1 MLKTPII
8 ESYPRTKLSQSKQ
21 LNRSKVTS
29 HFLEEFKRKSED
41 DFGNS
46 IGDENTRSN
55 EMKSRFQREQRTRI
69 VFQTQKRTAKVQNFQ
84 ENSLVF
90 QLRTV
95 GKYGASWKVEW
106 GFYGIFN
113 GSAEGG
119 RKKERKE
126 QIIFI
131 LNQGRIENPAKN
143 RRLFSQRSFI
153 VDTWQGSEYASNS
166 ENNEATKELL

>member
-8 ESYPRTKLSQSKQ
+8 ESYPGTKLSQSKQ
-21 LNRSKVTS
+21 LNRSKITS
-29 HFLEEFKRKSED
+29 NFLEEFKWKSED

-46 IGDENTRSN
+46 IGDENTGSS

-69 VFQTQKRTAKVQNFQ
+69 DFQTQKRTAKVQHFQ
-84 ENSLVF
+84 ENSLAF

-95 GKYGASWKVEW
+95 EKYGASWKVEW
-106 GFYGIFN
+106 VFYGTFN
-113 GSAEGG
+113 GSAERG

-131 LNQGRIENPAKN
+131 LNHWEP
-143 RRLFSQRSFI
+143 S
-153 VDTWQGSEYASNS
+153 
-166 ENNEATKELL
+166 

>member
-69 VFQTQKRTAKVQNFQ
+69 VFQTQKRTAKVQNIQ

-95 GKYGASWKVEW
+95 RKYGAS
-106 GFYGIFN
+106 
-113 GSAEGG
+113 
-119 RKKERKE
+119 
-126 QIIFI
+126 
-131 LNQGRIENPAKN
+131 
-143 RRLFSQRSFI
+143 
-153 VDTWQGSEYASNS
+153 
-166 ENNEATKELL
+166 

>member
-1 MLKTPII
+1 MTGISSCGAAFLVFKFLISFAITSLSTGTKENSVGFMKYCFIELAISFHQNFLEVALIKRSITVIMLKTPII

-84 ENSLVF
+84 EDSLVF

-95 GKYGASWKVEW
+95 GKYGAS
-106 GFYGIFN
+106 
-113 GSAEGG
+113 
-119 RKKERKE
+119 
-126 QIIFI
+126 
-131 LNQGRIENPAKN
+131 
-143 RRLFSQRSFI
+143 
-153 VDTWQGSEYASNS
+153 
-166 ENNEATKELL
+166 